1 MQSSFRQAPL
11 QCEHY
16 RVFCFNF
23 NFANVFETFIFFFV
37 FPALLVFTI
46 KFNLLLTFT
55 YSKENKQAA
64 GEGLLGRGL
73 CSDPCGVFPQCVCV
87 CVCCFFP
94 SLKNKIITLMNVFF
108 SLSLSL
114 QISPELERMQHL
126 ARYAY

>member
-23 NFANVFETFIFFFV
+23 NFANVFETFLFFFV

-73 CSDPCGVFPQCVCV
+73 CSGPCDAFPQCVCV
-87 CVCCFFP
+87 LFFP
-94 SLKNKIITLMNVFF
+94 FSQKQNYNFNECVFL

-114 QISPELERMQHL
+114 QISPDLERMQHL